1 MEKALVK
8 TDFHFP
14 GQKSVYH
21 GKVRDV
27 YNINDELLVMVATDR
42 ISAFDVIL
50 PKGIPFKGQMLNQIA
65 AKFLDATTDI
75 CPNWKVATPD
85 PMVTVG
91 VLCQGF
97 PVEMIV
103 RGYLCGSAWRA
114 YKSGVREIC
123 GVKLPEGMK
132 ENQKFPEP
140 IITPTTKA
148 EIGEHDADISKEEIL
163 ARGLATPEEYAL
175 LEKYTMELF
184 KRGTQ
189 IAAERGLILVDTK
202 YEFGKHDGKIYLM
215 DEIHT
220 PDSSRYFYSEGYEE
234 RFAKGEPQKQLSKEF
249 VREWL
254 MDNGFQ
260 GKAGQQVPEMTDAI
274 VTSISDR
281 YIELY
286 EHIVGEKF
294 VKAEGEDLAARIE
307 KRAGIARFVAGPGLW
322 ISARD
327 IEEILKVKA
336 AFSVAVASLLE
347 RAGLAAEELQTIAL
361 AGALGRHVDAD
372 MLEHLGFVPAGCGR
386 KVRAVG
392 NTSLEGACLLA
403 EKPEL
408 REELAALCAG
418 ATVLAPAEEED
429 FYERYVRAMRFAPWE
444 QAWK

>member
-1 MEKALVK
+1 MKQTLTK
-8 TDFHFP
+8 TNFNFP
-14 GQKSVYH
+14 GQTSVYH

-27 YNINDELLVMVATDR
+27 YNINGEKLVMVATDR

-75 CPNWKVATPD
+75 CPNWKLATPD

-91 VLCQGF
+91 VLCEGF

-123 GVKLPEGMK
+123 GVRLPEGMK

-175 LEKYTMELF
+175 LEKYTLALF
-184 KRGTQ
+184 QRGTE

-202 YEFGKHDGKIYLM
+202 YEFGKHNGTIYLM

-260 GKAGQQVPEMTDAI
+260 GKAGQQVPEMTDEI
-274 VTSISDR
+274 VQSISDR

-286 EHIVGEKF
+286 EHITGETF
-294 VKAEGEDLAARIE
+294 VKEESGDIATRIE
-307 KRAGIARFVAGPGLW
+307 KNVTEYL
-322 ISARD
+322 S
-327 IEEILKVKA
+327 
-336 AFSVAVASLLE
+336 
-347 RAGLAAEELQTIAL
+347 
-361 AGALGRHVDAD
+361 
-372 MLEHLGFVPAGCGR
+372 
-386 KVRAVG
+386 
-392 NTSLEGACLLA
+392 
-403 EKPEL
+403 
-408 REELAALCAG
+408 
-418 ATVLAPAEEED
+418 
-429 FYERYVRAMRFAPWE
+429 
-444 QAWK
+444 